1 MRKSI
6 FWSSEEEKKEEPQQ
20 IEIYSAAQPS
30 DDSNVMCE
38 QNRIYFYSE
47 VERHKN
53 LKLNKFI
60 RNLDLDLINRT
71 NVLAATE
78 IPPMYL
84 HIQSYGGC
92 VFSGFSSID
101 YIRGTKA
108 PIYSIVEGCAASAAT
123 LMSVVADKRFMTEH
137 AFMLIHQLSGG
148 VWGTYEDIADNKK
161 NCDRLMKMIKNI
173 YLEHT
178 KIPKKKLDNILKH
191 DIWFDAKQCL
201 EYGLV
206 DEIIT

>member
-1 MRKSI
+1 MKKSV
-6 FWSSEEEKKEEPQQ
+6 FWSSKEEKEEPQQ
-20 IEIYSAAQPS
+20 IEIYPASQAN

-47 VERHKN
+47 VERTKN

-60 RNLDLDLINRT
+60 RNLDLDLVNRT
-71 NVLAATE
+71 TVLATDDL
-78 IPPMYL
+78 PPIYL

-101 YIRGTKA
+101 YIKGTKA

-123 LMSVVADKRFMTEH
+123 LMSVVADKRFITEH

-148 VWGTYEDIADNKK
+148 VWGTYEDIVDNKK
-161 NCDRLMKMIKNI
+161 NCARLMKMIKDI
-173 YLEHT
+173 YLKHT
-178 KIPKKKLDNILKH
+178 KIPKSKLNGILKH
-191 DIWFDAKQCL
+191 DLWLDAKQCL

>member
-20 IEIYSAAQPS
+20 IEIYSAGPNN

-47 VERHKN
+47 VERIKN

-60 RNLDLDLINRT
+60 RNLDLDLVNRT
-71 NVLAATE
+71 NVLNTQE
-78 IPPMYL
+78 IPSMYL

-92 VFSGFSSID
+92 VFSGLSSID
-101 YIRGTKA
+101 YIKGTKS
-108 PIYSIVEGCAASAAT
+108 PICTIVEGCAASAAT
-123 LMSVVADKRFMTEH
+123 LMSIVADERYMTEH
-137 AFMLIHQLSGG
+137 SFMLIHQLSGG
-148 VWGTYEDIADNKK
+148 VWGTYEDIVDNKK
-161 NCDRLMKMIKNI
+161 NCARLMKMIKNI

-178 KIPKKKLDNILKH
+178 KIPKSKLNGILKH

-201 EYGLV
+201 EYGLI
-206 DEIIT
+206 DDII

>member
-6 FWSSEEEKKEEPQQ
+6 FWSSKEEKEEEPQQ
-20 IEIYSAAQPS
+20 IEIYSAGPPN
-30 DDSNVMCE
+30 DDSNVICE

-47 VERHKN
+47 VERTKN

-71 NVLAATE
+71 TVLAAQE
-78 IPPMYL
+78 VPPMYL

-101 YIRGTKA
+101 YIKGTKA

-123 LMSVVADKRFMTEH
+123 LINS
-137 AFMLIHQLSGG
+137 
-148 VWGTYEDIADNKK
+148 
-161 NCDRLMKMIKNI
+161 
-173 YLEHT
+173 
-178 KIPKKKLDNILKH
+178 
-191 DIWFDAKQCL
+191 AKPCR
-201 EYGLV
+201 
-206 DEIIT
+206 

>member
-1 MRKSI
+1 MKKSV
-6 FWSSEEEKKEEPQQ
+6 FWSSKEEKEEPQQ
-20 IEIYSAAQPS
+20 IEIYPASQS
-30 DDSNVMCE
+30 NDDSSVMCE

-47 VERHKN
+47 VERTKS

-60 RNLDLDLINRT
+60 RNLDLDLVNRT
-71 NVLAATE
+71 NVLNTDE

-101 YIRGTKA
+101 YIKGTKA
-108 PIYSIVEGCAASAAT
+108 PICSIVEGCAASAAT
-123 LMSVVADKRFMTEH
+123 LMSVVADKRFITEH

-148 VWGTYEDIADNKK
+148 VWGTYEDIVDNKK
-161 NCDRLMKMIKNI
+161 NCARLMKMIKNI

-178 KIPKKKLDNILKH
+178 KIPKSRLNGILKH
-191 DIWFDAKQCL
+191 DLWLDAKQCL

>member
-6 FWSSEEEKKEEPQQ
+6 FWSSKEEKEEEPQQ
-20 IEIYSAAQPS
+20 IEIYSAQPAN
-30 DDSNVMCE
+30 DDNNVMCE

-47 VERHKN
+47 VERTKN

-60 RNLDLDLINRT
+60 RNLDLDLVNRT
-71 NVLAATE
+71 NVLSTNE
-78 IPPMYL
+78 IPPMHL

-108 PIYSIVEGCAASAAT
+108 PIYSIIEGCAASAAT
-123 LMSVVADKRFMTEH
+123 LMSVVADKRFMTAH
-137 AFMLIHQLSGG
+137 SFMLIHQLSGG
-148 VWGTYEDIADNKK
+148 VWGTYEDIVDNKK

-178 KIPKKKLDNILKH
+178 KIPKRKLDNILKH
-191 DIWFDAKQCL
+191 DVWFDAKQCL

-206 DEIIT
+206 DEII

>member
-1 MRKSI
+1 MKKSV
-6 FWSSEEEKKEEPQQ
+6 FWSSKEEKEEPQQ
-20 IEIYSAAQPS
+20 IEIYPASQAN
-30 DDSNVMCE
+30 DDSNVVCE

-47 VERHKN
+47 VERTKN

-60 RNLDLDLINRT
+60 RNLDLDLVNRT
-71 NVLAATE
+71 TVLATE
-78 IPPMYL
+78 VIPPMYL

-101 YIRGTKA
+101 YIKGTKA

-123 LMSVVADKRFMTEH
+123 LMSVVADKRFITEH

-148 VWGTYEDIADNKK
+148 VWGTYEDIVDNKK
-161 NCDRLMKMIKNI
+161 NCARLMKMIKDI

-178 KIPKKKLDNILKH
+178 KIPKSKLNSILKH
-191 DIWFDAKQCL
+191 DLWLDAKQCL

-206 DEIIT
+206 DEII

>member
-20 IEIYSAAQPS
+20 IEIYSAGPS
-30 DDSNVMCE
+30 NDDSNVMCE

-47 VERHKN
+47 VERIKN

-60 RNLDLDLINRT
+60 RNLDLDLVNRT
-71 NVLAATE
+71 NVLNTQE
-78 IPPMYL
+78 IPSMYL

-92 VFSGFSSID
+92 VFSGLSSVD
-101 YIRGTKA
+101 YIKGTKS
-108 PIYSIVEGCAASAAT
+108 PICTIVEGCAASAAT
-123 LMSVVADKRFMTEH
+123 LMSAVADERYMTEH
-137 AFMLIHQLSGG
+137 SFMLIHQLSGG
-148 VWGTYEDIADNKK
+148 VWGTYEDIVDNKK
-161 NCDRLMKMIKNI
+161 NCEKLMKMIKNI

-178 KIPKKKLDNILKH
+178 KIPKRKLDSILKH

-201 EYGLV
+201 EYGLI
-206 DEIIT
+206 DDII

>member
-1 MRKSI
+1 MKNV
-6 FWSSEEEKKEEPQQ
+6 FWSSKDKKEEEPQGQ
-20 IEIYSAAQPS
+20 IEIYSSQPAN
-30 DDSNVMCE
+30 DDSNVVCE

-47 VERHKN
+47 VERTKN

-60 RNLDLDLINRT
+60 RNLDLDLVNRT
-71 NVLAATE
+71 NVLATE
-78 IPPMYL
+78 EVPTMYL

-101 YIRGTKA
+101 YIKGTKA
-108 PIYSIVEGCAASAAT
+108 PICSIVEGCAASAAT
-123 LMSVVADKRFMTEH
+123 LMSVVADKRLMTEH

-148 VWGTYEDIADNKK
+148 VWGTYEDIVDNKK
-161 NCDRLMKMIKNI
+161 NCERLMKMIKNI

-178 KIPKKKLDNILKH
+178 KIPKSKLNGILKH

-206 DEIIT
+206 DEII

>member
-1 MRKSI
+1 MKKSA
-6 FWSSEEEKKEEPQQ
+6 FWSSKEEKEEPQQ
-20 IEIYSAAQPS
+20 IEIYPASQAN
-30 DDSNVMCE
+30 DDSNVICE

-47 VERHKN
+47 VERTKN

-60 RNLDLDLINRT
+60 RNLDLDLVNRT
-71 NVLAATE
+71 TVLATDE
-78 IPPMYL
+78 IPPMHL

-101 YIRGTKA
+101 YIKGTKA

-148 VWGTYEDIADNKK
+148 VWGTYEDIVDNKK
-161 NCDRLMKMIKNI
+161 NCARLMKMIKNI

-178 KIPKKKLDNILKH
+178 KIPKSKLNGILKH
-191 DIWFDAKQCL
+191 DLWLDAKQCL

>member
-1 MRKSI
+1 MKNV
-6 FWSSEEEKKEEPQQ
+6 FWSSKDKKEEEPQGQ
-20 IEIYSAAQPS
+20 IEIYSSQPAN
-30 DDSNVMCE
+30 DDSNVVCE

-47 VERHKN
+47 VERTKN

-60 RNLDLDLINRT
+60 RNLDLDLVNRT
-71 NVLAATE
+71 NVLATE
-78 IPPMYL
+78 EVPTMYL

-101 YIRGTKA
+101 YIKGTKA
-108 PIYSIVEGCAASAAT
+108 PICSIVEGCAASAAT
-123 LMSVVADKRFMTEH
+123 LMSVVADKRLMTDH

-148 VWGTYEDIADNKK
+148 VWGTYEDIVDNKK
-161 NCDRLMKMIKNI
+161 NCERLMKMIKNI

-178 KIPKKKLDNILKH
+178 KIPKSKLNGILKH

-206 DEIIT
+206 DEII

>member
-1 MRKSI
+1 MKRST
-6 FWSSEEEKKEEPQQ
+6 FWSSKEEKEEPQQ
-20 IEIYSAAQPS
+20 IEIYPASQAN
-30 DDSNVMCE
+30 DDSNVVCE

-47 VERHKN
+47 VERTKN

-60 RNLDLDLINRT
+60 RNLDLDLVNRG
-71 NVLAATE
+71 NVLN
-78 IPPMYL
+78 IDDLPPMYL

-101 YIRGTKA
+101 YIKGTKA
-108 PIYSIVEGCAASAAT
+108 PICSIVEGCAASAAT

-148 VWGTYEDIADNKK
+148 VWGTYEDIVDNKK
-161 NCDRLMKMIKNI
+161 NCARLMKMIKNI

-178 KIPKKKLDNILKH
+178 KIPKSKLNGILKH
-191 DIWFDAKQCL
+191 DLWLDAKQCL

>member
-1 MRKSI
+1 MKKSA
-6 FWSSEEEKKEEPQQ
+6 FWSSKEEKEEPQQ
-20 IEIYSAAQPS
+20 IEIYPASQAN
-30 DDSNVMCE
+30 DDSNVICE

-47 VERHKN
+47 VERTKN

-60 RNLDLDLINRT
+60 RNLDLDLVNRT
-71 NVLAATE
+71 TVLATDE

-101 YIRGTKA
+101 YIKGTKA

-123 LMSVVADKRFMTEH
+123 LMSVVADKRLITEH

-148 VWGTYEDIADNKK
+148 VWGTYEDIVDNKK
-161 NCDRLMKMIKNI
+161 NCARLMKMIKNI

-178 KIPKKKLDNILKH
+178 KIPKSKLNGILKH
-191 DIWFDAKQCL
+191 DLWLDAKQCL